1 MNQNLRRVISS
12 AAVWCSVMFLSVSA
26 MAQGVSGTVSD
37 AASGE
42 LLPGVS
48 VTIQGTST
56 GTVTDM
62 MGKYSINA
70 SNGQSLMFSLFGYQ
84 TQVAEVSGSSVNVS
98 LKADRQQLEEVVV
111 IGYGTQKK
119 KDLTGSSAQVSA
131 EDFNGGVV
139 TSPELL
145 IQGKAAGI
153 TITPTNG
160 EPGGGVSVRVR
171 GGTSISSS
179 NEPLYVIDGM
189 PIQAANTLPDGT
201 GQTGGSQRN
210 PLSRLNPN
218 DIESITVLKDASA
231 TAIYGARGAN
241 GVVLITTKKG
251 ANGRMSVDYNYQVS
265 ASTLAKKLDLLNADE
280 YRAAVNRFNLGNT
293 LGDANTDWQDEIFQT
308 GIAQQHNLSL
318 NGGNEK
324 GSYRLSL
331 GYLDQ
336 DGIVLNSG
344 TERFTSRL
352 SMNQKTLNDK
362 LTLSANVN
370 VSQQDDNLT
379 PYQQVGG
386 YTGGIFTNMLKMNP
400 TLPVKDANG
409 NYTFVSNAIRNPVE
423 AAMEIDDVAR
433 TVGVTMNGTARLD
446 LGDVVEGLS
455 ATANAG
461 YDQYGTIRKT
471 YLPKSTPYGVADN
484 GIAAQ
489 KYGQVSSKVLETY
502 LNYDNEVAGNMM
514 NLIAGYSWQEN
525 NYEGFGARAKQFV
538 TDNYS
543 FNNLDG
549 GGLAELGDKY
559 SYRGQSRLIS
569 FFGRANYDIAG
580 KYMLTATV
588 RQDGSSKFGADN
600 KWGVFPS
607 AAVAWRLSE
616 EAFIPEMFTDLKL
629 RAGWGV
635 VGNEAIGEYQSIA
648 RIGTG
653 SAAVIGGSSTSGTGY
668 LNPANSGLRWEST
681 ASTNLGIDW
690 ELNGG
695 KFYGSFDVFQKNTSD
710 LLLTVP
716 APAPSVAPT
725 LLANVGATS
734 NNGFDLMLNYSL
746 VSTSDFGWDIGF
758 NLSRSRLMVE
768 DLGTNE
774 QILTGPI
781 GGAGQSGAYSQK
793 LVVGQAYGTFYG
805 LVYNSADGSY
815 SSEADIIGI
824 AQPDFTYGL
833 LNTFHYGKINASI
846 FLRGQQGGDV
856 FNNTAMEYTTLDNL
870 NTNINLMKPAL
881 DFDDAMLTSTPTYS
895 SQWIEDAS
903 FLRIDNVNISYNLD
917 VNGVDWLNSAVVGL
931 SGQNLFLFTGYSGYD
946 PEVNTDA
953 AANGAPSLGVDY
965 MNYPRAR
972 TIALNVKFNLK

>member
-1 MNQNLRRVISS
+1 
-12 AAVWCSVMFLSVSA
+12 
-26 MAQGVSGTVSD
+26 
-37 AASGE
+37 
-42 LLPGVS
+42 
-48 VTIQGTST
+48 
-56 GTVTDM
+56 
-62 MGKYSINA
+62 
-70 SNGQSLMFSLFGYQ
+70 
-84 TQVAEVSGSSVNVS
+84 
-98 LKADRQQLEEVVV
+98 
-111 IGYGTQKK
+111 
-119 KDLTGSSAQVSA
+119 
-131 EDFNGGVV
+131 
-139 TSPELL
+139 
-145 IQGKAAGI
+145 
-153 TITPTNG
+153 
-160 EPGGGVSVRVR
+160 
-171 GGTSISSS
+171 
-179 NEPLYVIDGM
+179 
-189 PIQAANTLPDGT
+189 
-201 GQTGGSQRN
+201 
-210 PLSRLNPN
+210 LNPN

-251 ANGRMSVDYNYQVS
+251 ASGRMSVDYSYQVS
-265 ASTLAKKLDLLNADE
+265 ASQLPKKLPLLNAAE
-280 YRAAVNRFNLGNT
+280 YKAAVARFGLGNV
-293 LGDANTDWQDEIFQT
+293 LGSADTDWQDEMFQT
-308 GIAQQHNLSL
+308 GIASQHNLSL
-318 NGGNEK
+318 NGGTDA
-324 GSYRLSL
+324 GSYRLSM

-336 DGIVLNSG
+336 DGIVINSG
-344 TERFTSRL
+344 TNRFTSRL
-352 SMNQKTLNDK
+352 SMTQKTLNDK

-409 NYTFVSNAIRNPVE
+409 NYTLVSNAIRNPVQ

-433 TVGVTMNGTARLD
+433 TTGITMNGSARLD
-446 LGDVVEGLS
+446 MSDFVDGLS
-455 ATANAG
+455 LTANTG
-461 YDQYGTIRKT
+461 YDTYGTIRKT
-471 YLPKSTPYGVADN
+471 YLPKSTPYGVSDN

-502 LNYDNEVAGNMM
+502 LNYDKEMAGNPMS
-514 NLIAGYSWQEN
+514 LTAGYSWQEN

-607 AAVAWRLSE
+607 AAFAWRLSE
-616 EAFIPEMFTDLKL
+616 EAFVPEMFSDLKL

-635 VGNEAIGEYQSIA
+635 VGNEAIGQYQSIA

-653 SAAVIGGSSTSGTGY
+653 SNAVIGGSTTSGTGY
-668 LNPANSGLRWEST
+668 INPANPGLRWEST
-681 ASTNLGIDW
+681 ASTNVGIDW

-695 KFYGSFDVFQKNTSD
+695 KFYGSVDFFQKNTSD

-734 NNGFDLMLNYSL
+734 NTGFDVMLNYSV
-746 VSTSDFGWDIGF
+746 VSTADFGWDLGV

-768 DLGTNE
+768 NLGTNSS
-774 QILTGPI
+774 ILTGPI

-815 SSEADIIGI
+815 SNEADIIGI
-824 AQPDFTYGL
+824 AQPDFTYGI
-833 LNTFHYGKINASI
+833 LNTFRFGKFNASV

-870 NTNINLMKPAL
+870 NTNINLLKPAL
-881 DFDDAMLTSTPTYS
+881 DFPDAMLSATPTYS

-903 FLRIDNVNISYNLD
+903 FLRIDNLNLSYNVD
-917 VNGVDWLNSAVVGL
+917 VEGVDWLNSAVVGL

-953 AANGAPSLGVDY
+953 SANGAPSLGVDY

-972 TIALNVKFNLK
+972 TIAVNVKFNLK

>member
-1 MNQNLRRVISS
+1 MNQNLRRVLSS
-12 AAVWCSVMFLSVSA
+12 ATLWCSVLLLGSQVAYAQNEGSTDEDA
-26 MAQGVSGTVSD
+26 MSQA
-37 AASGE
+37 
-42 LLPGVS
+42 
-48 VTIQGTST
+48 
-56 GTVTDM
+56 DM
-62 MGKYSINA
+62 M
-70 SNGQSLMFSLFGYQ
+70 F
-84 TQVAEVSGSSVNVS
+84 E
-98 LKADRQQLEEVVV
+98 QLEEVVV
-111 IGYGTQKK
+111 IGYGSQKK
-119 KDLTGSSAQVSA
+119 KDLTGSSASVSS

-139 TSPELL
+139 TSPEML

-179 NEPLYVIDGM
+179 NEPLYIIDGM
-189 PIQAANTLPDGT
+189 PIQNGSTLPGGEGET
-201 GQTGGSQRN
+201 SGSQRN

-251 ANGRMSVDYNYQVS
+251 AAGRMSVDYSYQVS
-265 ASTLAKKLDLLNADE
+265 ASTLPRKLDMLNASE
-280 YRAAVNRFNLGNT
+280 YKAAVARFGLGNV
-293 LGDANTDWQDEIFQT
+293 LGNADTDWQDEMFQT
-308 GIAQQHNLSL
+308 GMATQHNLSL
-318 NGGNEK
+318 NGGTEA
-324 GSYRLSL
+324 GSYRLSM

-336 DGIVLNSG
+336 DGIVINSG

-514 NLIAGYSWQEN
+514 NLTAGYSWQEN

-580 KYMLTATV
+580 KYLVTATV

-616 EAFIPEMFTDLKL
+616 EAFVPEMFTDLKL

-681 ASTNLGIDW
+681 ASTNIGLDW
-690 ELNGG
+690 ELDGG

-746 VSTSDFGWDIGF
+746 VSTSDFGWDIGV

-824 AQPDFTYGL
+824 AQPDFTYGI
-833 LNTFHYGKINASI
+833 LNTFHFGKINASL

-903 FLRIDNVNISYNLD
+903 FLRIDNLNISYDLD
-917 VNGVDWLNSAVVGL
+917 VQGVDWLNSAVVGL

>member
-1 MNQNLRRVISS
+1 MNRNLRRVLSS
-12 AAVWCSVMFLSVSA
+12 TALWSVVLLGSQAAFAQNEGEGENSDMSA
-26 MAQGVSGTVSD
+26 
-37 AASGE
+37 
-42 LLPGVS
+42 
-48 VTIQGTST
+48 
-56 GTVTDM
+56 TDM
-62 MGKYSINA
+62 
-70 SNGQSLMFSLFGYQ
+70 LF
-84 TQVAEVSGSSVNVS
+84 E
-98 LKADRQQLEEVVV
+98 QLEEVVV

-139 TSPELL
+139 TSPEML

-171 GGTSISSS
+171 GGTSISSG

-189 PIQAANTLPDGT
+189 PVQNGNSLPGGEGET
-201 GQTGGSQRN
+201 SGSQRN

-251 ANGRMSVDYNYQVS
+251 TAGRMSVDYNYQVS
-265 ASTLAKKLDLLNADE
+265 ASVLAKKLPMLTAAE
-280 YRAAVNRFNLGNT
+280 YRDAVNRFGLGNV
-293 LGDANTDWQDEIFQT
+293 LGNADTDWQDEMFQT
-308 GIAQQHNLSL
+308 GVAQQHNLSL
-318 NGGNEK
+318 NGGTEA
-324 GSYRLSL
+324 GSYRLSI

-336 DGIVLNSG
+336 DGIVINSG
-344 TERFTSRL
+344 TSRLTSRL
-352 SMNQKTLNDK
+352 SMNQTTLDGK
-362 LTLSANVN
+362 LTLQGNVN

-400 TLPVKDANG
+400 TLPVYQADG
-409 NYTFVSNAIRNPVE
+409 SYTFVSNAIRNPVE

-433 TVGVTMNGTARLD
+433 TNSVTMNGSARLD

-455 ATANAG
+455 VTANAG
-461 YDQYGTIRKT
+461 YDQYGTVRKT

-489 KYGQVSSKVLETY
+489 KYGAVSSKVIETY
-502 LNYDNEVAGNMM
+502 ANLDKELAGNPL
-514 NLIAGYSWQEN
+514 NLMGGYSWQEN

-543 FNNLDG
+543 YNNLDG

-588 RQDGSSKFGADN
+588 RQDGSSKFGANN

-653 SAAVIGGSSTSGTGY
+653 SNAVIGGSATSGTGY
-668 LNPANSGLRWEST
+668 LNPANPNLKWETT
-681 ASTNLGIDW
+681 ASTNVGLDW
-690 ELNGG
+690 ELNDG

-716 APAPSVAPT
+716 APSPSVAPT

-734 NNGFDLMLNYSL
+734 NQGFDLQLNYAL
-746 VSTSDFGWDIGF
+746 VSTSDFGWDLGVNI
-758 NLSRSRLMVE
+758 SRSRLMVE
-768 DLGTNE
+768 DLGTNSS
-774 QILTGPI
+774 ILTGPI

-793 LVVGQAYGTFYG
+793 LVVGEAYGTFYG
-805 LVYNSADGSY
+805 LVYNGDGTY
-815 SSEADIIGI
+815 GSESEIIGI
-824 AQPDFTYGL
+824 AQPDFTFGV
-833 LNTFHYGKINASI
+833 LNSFRFGKISANL
-846 FLRGQQGGDV
+846 FLRGQSGGDV

-870 NTNINLMKPAL
+870 NTNINLLKPAL
-881 DFDDAMLTSTPTYS
+881 DFPDAMLTATPTYS

-903 FLRIDNVNISYNLD
+903 FLRVDNLNISYNVD
-917 VNGVDWLNSAVVGL
+917 VKDSKWLNSAVVGL
-931 SGQNLFLFTGYSGYD
+931 SGQNLMLFTGYTGYD

-953 AANGAPSLGVDY
+953 SANGAPSLGVDY
-965 MNYPRAR
+965 MNYPRPR
-972 TIALNVKFNLK
+972 TIAVNVAFNLK

>member
-1 MNQNLRRVISS
+1 
-12 AAVWCSVMFLSVSA
+12 
-26 MAQGVSGTVSD
+26 
-37 AASGE
+37 
-42 LLPGVS
+42 
-48 VTIQGTST
+48 
-56 GTVTDM
+56 
-62 MGKYSINA
+62 
-70 SNGQSLMFSLFGYQ
+70 
-84 TQVAEVSGSSVNVS
+84 
-98 LKADRQQLEEVVV
+98 
-111 IGYGTQKK
+111 
-119 KDLTGSSAQVSA
+119 
-131 EDFNGGVV
+131 
-139 TSPELL
+139 
-145 IQGKAAGI
+145 
-153 TITPTNG
+153 
-160 EPGGGVSVRVR
+160 
-171 GGTSISSS
+171 
-179 NEPLYVIDGM
+179 
-189 PIQAANTLPDGT
+189 
-201 GQTGGSQRN
+201 
-210 PLSRLNPN
+210 
-218 DIESITVLKDASA
+218 
-231 TAIYGARGAN
+231 
-241 GVVLITTKKG
+241 
-251 ANGRMSVDYNYQVS
+251 
-265 ASTLAKKLDLLNADE
+265 
-280 YRAAVNRFNLGNT
+280 
-293 LGDANTDWQDEIFQT
+293 
-308 GIAQQHNLSL
+308 
-318 NGGNEK
+318 
-324 GSYRLSL
+324 
-331 GYLDQ
+331 
-336 DGIVLNSG
+336 
-344 TERFTSRL
+344 
-352 SMNQKTLNDK
+352 MNQKTLNDK

-400 TLPVKDANG
+400 TLPVKDADG

-461 YDQYGTIRKT
+461 YDQYGTLRKT

-514 NLIAGYSWQEN
+514 NLTAGYSWQEN

-580 KYMLTATV
+580 KYLLTATV

-616 EAFIPEMFTDLKL
+616 EAFVPEMFTDLKL
-629 RAGWGV
+629 RAGWGK

-668 LNPANSGLRWEST
+668 LNPANSALRWEST

-695 KFYGSFDVFQKNTSD
+695 KFYGSFDLFQKNTSD

-758 NLSRSRLMVE
+758 N
-768 DLGTNE
+768 
-774 QILTGPI
+774 IL
-781 GGAGQSGAYSQK
+781 
-793 LVVGQAYGTFYG
+793 
-805 LVYNSADGSY
+805 
-815 SSEADIIGI
+815 
-824 AQPDFTYGL
+824 
-833 LNTFHYGKINASI
+833 
-846 FLRGQQGGDV
+846 
-856 FNNTAMEYTTLDNL
+856 
-870 NTNINLMKPAL
+870 AL
-881 DFDDAMLTSTPTYS
+881 A
-895 SQWIEDAS
+895 
-903 FLRIDNVNISYNLD
+903 
-917 VNGVDWLNSAVVGL
+917 
-931 SGQNLFLFTGYSGYD
+931 
-946 PEVNTDA
+946 
-953 AANGAPSLGVDY
+953 
-965 MNYPRAR
+965 
-972 TIALNVKFNLK
+972 

>member
-1 MNQNLRRVISS
+1 MNRNLRRVITSLS
-12 AAVWCSVMFLSVSA
+12 VWCSVMLLGVQA

-37 AASGE
+37 AATGE

-48 VTIQGTST
+48 VTIEGTST
-56 GTVTDM
+56 GTITDM

-70 SNGQSLMFSLFGYQ
+70 AEGQKLMFSLFGYQ
-84 TQVAEVSGSSVNVS
+84 TQVADVTGKTVNIS
-98 LKADRQQLEEVVV
+98 LSADRQQLEEVVV

-139 TSPELL
+139 TSPEML

-171 GGTSISSS
+171 GGTSISSG

-189 PIQAANTLPDGT
+189 PVQNGNSLPGGEGET
-201 GQTGGSQRN
+201 SGSQRN

-241 GVVLITTKKG
+241 GVVLITTKQG
-251 ANGRMSVDYNYQVS
+251 SAGRMSVDYNYQVS
-265 ASTLAKKLDLLNADE
+265 ASVLAKKLPLLNAEE
-280 YRAAVNRFNLGNT
+280 YRQAVQRFGLNNT
-293 LGDANTDWQDEIFQT
+293 LGNADTDWQDEMFQT

-318 NGGNEK
+318 NGGSEA
-324 GSYRLSL
+324 GSYRLSI

-336 DGIVLNSG
+336 DGIVINSG
-344 TERFTSRL
+344 TSRITSRL
-352 SMNQKTLNDK
+352 SMNQRTLDGK
-362 LTLSANVN
+362 LTLSGNVN

-386 YTGGIFTNMLKMNP
+386 FTGGIFTNMLKMNP
-400 TLPVKDANG
+400 TLPVYQPDG
-409 NYTFVSNAIRNPVE
+409 SYTFVSNAIRNPVQ

-433 TVGVTMNGTARLD
+433 TNSVTMNGQARLD

-455 ATANAG
+455 FTANGG
-461 YDQYGTIRKT
+461 YDHYGTIRKT

-489 KYGQVSSKVLETY
+489 KYGSVSSKVLETFAN
-502 LNYDNEVAGNMM
+502 LDREVGGNML
-514 NLIAGYSWQEN
+514 NLMGGYSWQEN

-543 FNNLDG
+543 YNNLDG

-588 RQDGSSKFGADN
+588 RQDGSSKFGANN

-653 SAAVIGGSSTSGTGY
+653 SNAVIGGSTSAGTGY
-668 LNPANSGLRWEST
+668 LNPANPNLKWETT
-681 ASTNLGIDW
+681 ASTNVGIDW

-716 APAPSVAPT
+716 APSPSVAPT

-734 NNGFDLMLNYSL
+734 NTGFDLQLNYSL
-746 VSTSDFGWDIGF
+746 VSTADFGWDMGLNI
-758 NLSRSRLMVE
+758 SRSRLIVE
-768 DLGTNE
+768 DLGTNSE
-774 QILTGPI
+774 ILTGPI
-781 GGAGQSGAYSQK
+781 GGAGQSGAFSQK
-793 LVVGQAYGTFYG
+793 LVVGEAYGTFYG
-805 LVYNSADGSY
+805 LVYNETDGTY
-815 SSEADIIGI
+815 GTEQEIIGI
-824 AQPDFTYGL
+824 AQPNFTYGF
-833 LNTFHYGKINASI
+833 LNSFRFGKISANV
-846 FLRGQQGGDV
+846 FLRGQSGGNV

-870 NTNINLMKPAL
+870 NTNVNLLRPAL
-881 DFDDAMLTSTPTYS
+881 DFPDAMLTSTPTYS
-895 SQWIEDAS
+895 SQWIESAS
-903 FLRIDNVNISYNLD
+903 FLRLDNLNINYNIDVEGS
-917 VNGVDWLNSAVVGL
+917 DWLNSAVVGL
-931 SGQNLFLFTGYSGYD
+931 SGQNLFLLTPYTGYD

-953 AANGAPSLGVDY
+953 SANGAPSLGVDY
-965 MNYPRAR
+965 MNYPRPR
-972 TIALNVKFNLK
+972 TIALNIAFNLK

>member
-1 MNQNLRRVISS
+1 MNQNLRRVLSS
-12 AAVWCSVMFLSVSA
+12 TTLWCSMLLLGSQVAYAQSEGEGGDDA
-26 MAQGVSGTVSD
+26 MSQ
-37 AASGE
+37 
-42 LLPGVS
+42 
-48 VTIQGTST
+48 
-56 GTVTDM
+56 TDM
-62 MGKYSINA
+62 
-70 SNGQSLMFSLFGYQ
+70 LF
-84 TQVAEVSGSSVNVS
+84 E
-98 LKADRQQLEEVVV
+98 QLEEVVV

-139 TSPELL
+139 TSPEML

-189 PIQAANTLPDGT
+189 PVQSANTLPDGT
-201 GQTGGSQRN
+201 GLTGGSQRN

-265 ASTLAKKLDLLNADE
+265 ASTLAKKLDLLTADE
-280 YRAAVNRFNLGNT
+280 YRAAVNRFGLGNV
-293 LGDANTDWQDEIFQT
+293 LGDANTDWQDEVFQT

-362 LTLSANVN
+362 LTLSGNVN

-379 PYQQVGG
+379 PYQQ
-386 YTGGIFTNMLKMNP
+386 TGGFEGGLFTNVMKMNP
-400 TLPVKDANG
+400 TLPVYDADG
-409 NYTFVSNAIRNPVE
+409 NYTFVSNSVRNPVQ
-423 AAMEIDDVAR
+423 AALEIDDVAR
-433 TVGVTMNGTARLD
+433 TLSLTMNGSARLD

-455 ATANAG
+455 ATANTG
-461 YDQYGTIRKT
+461 YDTYNTIRKT

-484 GIAAQ
+484 GVGSQ

-502 LNYDNEVAGNMM
+502 LNYDKDVAGNML
-514 NLIAGYSWQEN
+514 NLMAGYSWQEN
-525 NYEGFGARAKQFV
+525 NYEGFGATAKNFV

-549 GGLAELGDKY
+549 GGLAELNDKY

-569 FFGRANYDIAG
+569 FFGRANYDIDG
-580 KYMLTATV
+580 KLMLTGTV
-588 RQDGSSKFGADN
+588 RRDGSSKFGADN
-600 KWGVFPS
+600 KWGIFPS
-607 AAVAWRLSE
+607 FAAALRLSE
-616 EAFIPEMFTDLKL
+616 FDFVPETFSDLKL

-653 SAAVIGGSSTSGTGY
+653 SNAVIGGTNTSGTGY
-668 LNPANSGLRWEST
+668 LNPANPGLRWEST
-681 ASTNLGIDW
+681 ASTNVGIDF

-695 KFYGSFDVFQKNTSD
+695 KFYGSLDLFQKNTD
-710 LLLTVP
+710 NLLLTVP

-734 NNGFDLMLNYSL
+734 NNGFDLMLNYAL
-746 VSTSDFGWDIGF
+746 VSTPDFGWDLGF
-758 NLSRSRLMVE
+758 NVSRSRLVVE
-768 DLGTNE
+768 DLGTNAE
-774 QILTGPI
+774 ILTAPI
-781 GGAGQSGAYSQK
+781 SGAGQSGAFAQK
-793 LVVGQAYGTFYG
+793 LVVGEAYGTFYG
-805 LVYNSADGSY
+805 LVYNTDGTY
-815 SSEADIIGI
+815 GSEAEVIGL
-824 AQPDFTYGL
+824 AQPNFTYGL
-833 LNTFHYGKINASI
+833 MNTFSFGKFNANI
-846 FLRGQQGGDV
+846 FFRGQQGGSV

-870 NTNINLMKPAL
+870 NTNINLLKPAL

-903 FLRIDNVNISYNLD
+903 FLRLDNLNISYNID
-917 VNGVDWLNSAVVGL
+917 VEGSDWLNSAVVGL
-931 SGQNLFLFTGYSGYD
+931 SGQNLMLFTNYTGYD
-946 PEVNTDA
+946 PEVNTSA
-953 AANGAPSLGVDY
+953 SANGAPSLGVDY
-965 MNYPRAR
+965 TNYPRAR